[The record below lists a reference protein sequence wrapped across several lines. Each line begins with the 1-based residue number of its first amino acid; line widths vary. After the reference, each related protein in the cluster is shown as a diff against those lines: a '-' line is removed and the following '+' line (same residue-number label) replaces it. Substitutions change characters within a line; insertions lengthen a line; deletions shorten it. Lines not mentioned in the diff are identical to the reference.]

1 MLLAMRMRTRTRPYS
16 KLDSGQH
23 GRGRDTDASFA
34 VLLPLL
40 GRGESNDDELPSDY
54 DDETGVGYCYTSRDL
69 EETRRMLRELDE
81 NDSEEEAELRA
92 MENDN
97 DGWIKV

>member
-1 MLLAMRMRTRTRPYS
+1 MR
-16 KLDSGQH
+16 
-23 GRGRDTDASFA
+23 
-34 VLLPLL
+34 
-40 GRGESNDDELPSDY
+40 
-54 DDETGVGYCYTSRDL
+54 
-69 EETRRMLRELDE
+69 RELDE